1 MTDGNSCSV
10 RLHRPS
16 KAAGGSDHGPDGRVN
31 GQAGQWRVRVWPAAL
46 AMPLSWRKGIR
57 KSKDLGTGGRM
68 THAGDGTA
76 GETKGTKW
84 KRNRLTA
91 AVLTGLS
98 VFALACESDDAPADQ
113 PGTVIVQDSAG
124 IEIVESMTPVWD
136 GDGWT
141 VAATPT
147 TVIGRVSGDERYLF
161 GGVNGAVVLR
171 DGRIAVLDGQ
181 AARIRV
187 YSADGDHIEDWGR
200 SGEGPGEFSGSP
212 RRMFPYRG
220 DSILVEQFANDGST
234 IFDDRG
240 RFGRTVPP
248 EMWLLFQN
256 DRASLFDPSL
266 GPVRT
271 CCTLWGP
278 LPDGVFLGS
287 YSEML
292 PYSGSGTMRSSV
304 MAAITPDSGGTPV
317 PAGIFKGGLY
327 NRVEGGLTELQFQF
341 RFSMAVGPDGYFV
354 TEGDSYSFN
363 AYDAG
368 GRLRRIIRLA
378 REPRPI
384 TDDIRA
390 AHEARLREQT
400 SPDDEWFR
408 RELSK
413 PYPAHLP
420 AFESLHADTEG
431 NLWARQRRYGA
442 DEVRVGAEMYEF
454 YIFGADGRHL
464 GTIELPANLEIY
476 QLGADFILGRV
487 RDELDVDYV
496 HLYRIEK

>member
-1 MTDGNSCSV
+1 MRS
-10 RLHRPS
+10 RL
-16 KAAGGSDHGPDGRVN
+16 
-31 GQAGQWRVRVWPAAL
+31 
-46 AMPLSWRKGIR
+46 I
-57 KSKDLGTGGRM
+57 
-68 THAGDGTA
+68 
-76 GETKGTKW
+76 
-84 KRNRLTA
+84 A
-91 AVLTGLS
+91 AVLTGWS
-98 VFALACESDDAPADQ
+98 AFALACESDDAPADQ
-113 PGTVIVQDSAG
+113 PGTVIVRDSSG
-124 IEIVESMTPVWD
+124 IEIVESTAPAWD
-136 GDGWT
+136 GDAWS
-141 VAATPT
+141 VAATPS

-161 GGVNGAVVLR
+161 GRVNGAIVLR

-187 YSADGDHIEDWGR
+187 YSVDGEHIEDWGG

-212 RRMFPYRG
+212 QRMFPYRG
-220 DSILVEQFANDGST
+220 DSILVEQFANEGSI

-240 RFGRTVPP
+240 RFGRNVAP
-248 EMWLLFQN
+248 EMWLVFHN

-266 GPVRT
+266 VPVRT
-271 CCTLWGP
+271 CCTMWGP
-278 LPDGVFLGS
+278 LPDGAFLGS

-292 PYSGSGTMRSSV
+292 PYAGSGTMRASV

-354 TEGDSYSFN
+354 TEGDSYSIN

-378 REPRPI
+378 RGPRPI
-384 TDDIRA
+384 TDDVRA
-390 AHEARLREQT
+390 DHEARLRDQT
-400 SPDDEWFR
+400 SPDDEWFQM
-408 RELSK
+408 ELAK

-420 AFESLHADTEG
+420 AFEWLHADSEG
-431 NLWARQRRYGA
+431 NIWARQRRYYADDGIAGA
-442 DEVRVGAEMYEF
+442 DVYEF
-454 YIFGADGRHL
+454 FIFGADGRHL
-464 GTIELPANLEIY
+464 GMIELPANLEIY
-476 QLGADFILGRV
+476 RIGADFILGKV